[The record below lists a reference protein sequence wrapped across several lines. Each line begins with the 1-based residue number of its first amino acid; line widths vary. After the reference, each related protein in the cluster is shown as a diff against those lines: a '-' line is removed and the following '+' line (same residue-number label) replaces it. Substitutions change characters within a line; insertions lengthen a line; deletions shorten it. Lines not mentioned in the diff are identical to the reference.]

1 MSVSQVYSTSQRL
14 ILVVDDIEDNRVLL
28 QRALTS
34 SGYATALA
42 ESGREALSMISK
54 QVPDMVLLDWMM
66 PELSGL
72 ETLRAI
78 RELYPRSKLPVIMCT
93 AIGEELSVV
102 AAINAGANDY
112 MVKPISLPILRARM
126 AANFEQR
133 TVIETLGS
141 DKEAAER
148 KLSEQTRALFDRNAP
163 SLPNGRASGSW

>member
-1 MSVSQVYSTSQRL
+1 MSVGKVQTSSQRL

-28 QRALTS
+28 QRALMS
-34 SGYATALA
+34 SGYATVLA
-42 ESGREALSMISK
+42 ESGREALSIISK
-54 QVPDMVLLDWMM
+54 QVPEMVLLDWMM

-93 AIGEELSVV
+93 AIGEEMSVV

-112 MVKPISLPILRARM
+112 MINPISLPILRARM

-133 TVIETLGS
+133 ALIETLGS

-148 KLSEQTRALFDRNAP
+148 KLTQQTRAIFDQDP
-163 SLPNGRASGSW
+163 HSPASWVPR